1 MHKISIV
8 PSVISSIRIGV
19 LPFLLYFLNQ
29 GELTLALVLFLFAAS
44 TDLIDG
50 YLARKLKS
58 TSREG
63 AYFDAT
69 IDFIFITSIFI
80 LFVTQ
85 GLYPPWI
92 LVIMVFSFTQFIITS
107 LRRAKFYDPLGKY
120 FGSLLYIA
128 IGITLLCPTEAFCLL
143 AQAAISGFFAASIAS
158 RIVYF
163 SLNSR
168 KRASRLSARV
178 I

>member
-1 MHKISIV
+1 M
-8 PSVISSIRIGV
+8 
-19 LPFLLYFLNQ
+19 
-29 GELTLALVLFLFAAS
+29 ALVLFLFASS

-50 YLARKLKS
+50 YVARKLKS

-69 IDFIFITSIFI
+69 IDFIFITSIFT

-85 GLYPPWI
+85 GLYPIWI
-92 LVIMVFSFTQFIITS
+92 LAIMVFSFALFIITS
-107 LRRAKFYDPLGKY
+107 LRRAKFYDPMGKY

-128 IGITLLCPTEAFCLL
+128 IGITLLYPTEAFCLL
-143 AQAAISGFFAASIAS
+143 AQAVISGFFAASVAS
-158 RIVYF
+158 RIVY
-163 SLNSR
+163 SILNSR
-168 KRASRLSARV
+168 KRASRFSAKF